1 MTICPCFIYF
11 WLCWVFAATH
21 GLSLVAVSRA
31 PLHGGAPA
39 SHCGGFSCCGAE
51 VLGTQAPVAAVH
63 GSVATVHGL
72 SCSVVCA
79 WTRDG
84 ICVPCIGRIPIHH
97 TTRED
102 LSLLSTVTCSYLYKS
117 SLLMG
122 HFWYKNVQFNIKIE
136 RMV

>member
-84 ICVPCIGRIPIHH
+84 ICVPALAGFQSTIPPGKTCHCFP
-97 TTRED
+97 
-102 LSLLSTVTCSYLYKS
+102 LLHAPTSTSPPCLWDIFGIK
-117 SLLMG
+117 M
-122 HFWYKNVQFNIKIE
+122 FNLI
-136 RMV
+136 